1 MNMDRSPLQPPHAHQ
16 KSPTPFSHSPVEMT
30 PAPTLSI
37 PVPHMGNSIT
47 GGLMSPDLSPIYTPQ
62 QTQGNLVAH
71 LAQIQHQLQADSQ
84 PSSAKKGVHEPITP
98 VQQQLQSL
106 SQMVG

>member
-1 MNMDRSPLQPPHAHQ
+1 
-16 KSPTPFSHSPVEMT
+16 
-30 PAPTLSI
+30 
-37 PVPHMGNSIT
+37 
-47 GGLMSPDLSPIYTPQ
+47 MSPDLSPIYTPQ

-84 PSSAKKGVHEPITP
+84 PSSAKKGLQEPMIP

-106 SQMVG
+106 SQMVGWFFVYSRLDRGELDEDFFSSRLVLARKY

>member
-1 MNMDRSPLQPPHAHQ
+1 
-16 KSPTPFSHSPVEMT
+16 
-30 PAPTLSI
+30 
-37 PVPHMGNSIT
+37 
-47 GGLMSPDLSPIYTPQ
+47 MSPDLSPIYTPQ

-106 SQMVG
+106 SQMVGWFVVCSRLDQRELDEDFFPSRLAPARKY